1 MIEKLTFLYMSIC
14 LCIIFFNI
22 VFNLY
27 TKMQPRFL
35 RHKKKVLKNIL
46 SKQNE
51 DVLKEKLLKKLRH
64 VSYLKVFHEILVEK
78 EVSHIPWHV
87 IGEMMSD
94 LADDYR
100 AQKADKK
107 AYFAYVVYAL
117 DLNHNIETNSDQ
129 LKKAQAKLSTI
140 LKMFLWEEDSLYVRE
155 NAFRAIMSIGIEED
169 AIEAL
174 KMMEK
179 SIRPNNQKLI
189 QNHLLNFTGNHQ
201 KLADGLYCNLETFT
215 WPIQVAIVYY
225 LRMVPKE
232 QVHHEMYQAGL
243 YQLLCEKTQ
252 HEELRLEL
260 IHYFNKYYYAPVSRN
275 LVKYVQDKEN
285 WELASVAARALEHY
299 EGFEE
304 DKALTQALMSSN
316 WYVRLNAAESLVS
329 KGYTDDQLKERGFD
343 AYDLLTYRQ
352 QFEETRDREV
362 V

>member
-1 MIEKLTFLYMSIC
+1 MTIC

-22 VFNLY
+22 VFNVCI
-27 TKMQPRFL
+27 KIQPHFF
-35 RHKKKVLKNIL
+35 RHKEKVLKNTL
-46 SKQNE
+46 NKQKE
-51 DVLKEKLLKKLRH
+51 DVLKEKLLKKLCH
-64 VSYLKVFHEILVEK
+64 ISYLKAFHELLVE
-78 EVSHIPWHV
+78 EEISNIPWHV
-87 IGEMMSD
+87 IGEVMSD
-94 LADDYR
+94 LGDCYRTKQADE
-100 AQKADKK
+100 K

-117 DLNHNIETNSDQ
+117 GLNHNMEMNLDQ
-129 LKKAQAKLSTI
+129 PKKAQAKLSTL
-140 LKMFLWEEDSLYVRE
+140 LKEFLWEEDFLYVRE

-169 AIEAL
+169 VIEAL
-174 KMMEK
+174 KIVEK
-179 SIRPNNQKLI
+179 SIKPNHQKII

-225 LRMVPKE
+225 LRMLPKE
-232 QVHHEMYQAGL
+232 QVHQEMYKVGL
-243 YQLLCEKTQ
+243 YQLLCEKAQ
-252 HEELRLEL
+252 YEELRLEL

-329 KGYTDDQLKERGFD
+329 KGYTDAQLKEKGFD

-352 QFEETRDREV
+352 QFEEERDREV